1 MHPSTVPLPLE
12 AWWNPVSW
20 QAPFAII
27 VAGLFVVVLLRAG
40 GTYLLGRLLRC
51 GSERGRHDTARP
63 GLTDRVGFVRAEQ
76 ALNTWGAPAV
86 TLAFLTIGVQ
96 TMVNL
101 AAGFTRMPLRRYL
114 PALLL
119 GCLAWATIY
128 ASAGFVGISA
138 VMVLWRIHPV
148 LAITLLAAAAV
159 GTALLV
165 RSQMKHN

>member
-1 MHPSTVPLPLE
+1 MPPTTAPAPLQ

-20 QAPFAII
+20 EAPFVVVA
-27 VAGLFVVVLLRAG
+27 AGLFVVVLLRAG
-40 GTYLLGRLLRC
+40 GTYLLGRLLRR
-51 GSERGRHDTARP
+51 GSERGRQDAVRP
-63 GLTDRVGFVRAEQ
+63 GLTERVGFIRAEQ

-86 TLAFLTIGVQ
+86 TLGFLTIGVQ

-119 GCLAWATIY
+119 GCLAWAAIY

-138 VMVLWRIHPV
+138 VMVLWRIHPL
-148 LAITLLAAAAV
+148 LAISLMLAAAV
-159 GTALLV
+159 GIGLLV
-165 RSQMKHN
+165 RSQLQHN

>member
-1 MHPSTVPLPLE
+1 MHPPTTLLPLE

-20 QAPFAII
+20 QAPFAVI

-40 GTYLLGRLLRC
+40 GTYLLGRLLRR
-51 GSERGRHDTARP
+51 GSERGHRDAARP

-119 GCLAWATIY
+119 GCLAWAMIY

-159 GTALLV
+159 GIGLLV
-165 RSQMKHN
+165 RSQLQHN